1 MDFFKIKIK
10 IQVDAFTDEAFKGNP
25 AVVCMLSE
33 KKEEEWLQ
41 SVATEFN
48 LSETCYLTPIVDVD
62 SELKNENPTFQLR
75 WFTPVAEVK
84 KIIMYFGSMMNYP
97 YIMDW
102 EILFRPNLF

>member
-1 MDFFKIKIK
+1 
-10 IQVDAFTDEAFKGNP
+10 
-25 AVVCMLSE
+25 MLSE

-48 LSETCYLTPIVDVD
+48 LSQTCYLTPIVDVD

-84 KIIMYFGSMMNYP
+84 KNYHVFWFNDELP
-97 YIMDW
+97 VYNGLGDTIS
-102 EILFRPNLF
+102 P